1 MSPWLSL
8 VVVLIAFHA
17 LAAVVNGPFIQ
28 SLDIL
33 ARRLKLPGSV
43 AGATLLAF
51 GTSAPEISTALVA
64 LFADGAAPAIGVGS
78 IVGSAIFQLLVVV
91 GYAATVRPA
100 TLDWR
105 PVVRDCAFYAL
116 SIVLLLLCVRDDR
129 FTLGEASVMVGAYL
143 VYLGVMW
150 LWTRSVVEEEG
161 VEVEPAASP
170 SNAPVGLARRLL
182 LVVTLPV
189 DALLRLIPDP
199 RQDERWTLPVFML
212 SLGIIGFACY
222 ELVIAAQVIAEA
234 LSVPPAIIAL
244 TLLAGGSSIPELV
257 SSATV
262 SRQGRG
268 GMAIANAIGS
278 NTFDVLMSLGFPVLL
293 FCLMHGDLEGLG
305 GATMTSSILVLFVT
319 LVLMLGLLA
328 ALRFRVGR
336 AMGASLILLYV
347 VYVVAAYLGW
357 MG

>member
-1 MSPWLSL
+1 
-8 VVVLIAFHA
+8 
-17 LAAVVNGPFIQ
+17 
-28 SLDIL
+28 
-33 ARRLKLPGSV
+33 
-43 AGATLLAF
+43 
-51 GTSAPEISTALVA
+51 
-64 LFADGAAPAIGVGS
+64 
-78 IVGSAIFQLLVVV
+78 
-91 GYAATVRPA
+91 
-100 TLDWR
+100 
-105 PVVRDCAFYAL
+105 
-116 SIVLLLLCVRDDR
+116 
-129 FTLGEASVMVGAYL
+129 MVGAYL